1 MTRPRWR
8 LAIALLA
15 VLLLVA
21 ACGDSSSDEPA
32 EDGTTTSEAATD
44 SGATETTEA
53 MVDETTTSSA
63 VAQASDEEV
72 PEGRTVIDLATHS
85 GGNPAELE
93 NIQRY
98 ISDYNNSQ
106 DEFWILYEAF
116 PQGDYNETVVALA
129 LTDSLPCIIDVDG
142 PNTPNWAWSGYL
154 APLTLDAGLEGDLL
168 DSVKG
173 YWDGQL
179 YSVGQFDAAVAIL
192 ARQSDLDELGI
203 RTPTI
208 DEPWTGDEFQEIL
221 DTYKDSGKYDFA
233 IDYGMGWT
241 GEWFPYGFSPLL
253 QSFGGDLINRDNF
266 VEAEGVLN
274 GDEAI
279 AWGEW
284 WQSQFVDGYAPR
296 LPANRDEG
304 FAQAGQDGYEG
315 ETYGLQW
322 NGIWAANGALENL
335 GDDVVFLPA
344 PDFGAG
350 GKIGGASWQW
360 AVASSCEHPEAASE
374 YIASTLTAEN
384 IASIADAQN
393 VLPALDAARPLTE
406 KFAEGSRLSIFYEIS
421 AAQALIRPP
430 TPAYTTLALIFEK
443 GAADIADGADVVST
457 LDRMVDEIE
466 ADIEANNGYGFDLGG

>member
-1 MTRPRWR
+1 MAKQGTRWR
-8 LAIALLA
+8 LIMLAIGFS
-15 VLLLVA
+15 LVA
-21 ACGDSSSDEPA
+21 TACGSDSGTDPGTSDPGVTTTAGDTTATTAGNVAQSSDE
-32 EDGTTTSEAATD
+32 S
-44 SGATETTEA
+44 
-53 MVDETTTSSA
+53 
-63 VAQASDEEV
+63 EV
-72 PEGRTVIDLATHS
+72 PEGRTVLNLATHS

-93 NIQRY
+93 AIQGF
-98 ISDYNNSQ
+98 INDYNDSQ

-142 PNTPNWAWSGYL
+142 PNTPNWAWAGYL
-154 APLTLDAGLEGDLL
+154 APLTIDSATEASLL

-173 YWDGQL
+173 YWDGEL
-179 YSVGQFDAAVAIL
+179 YSVGQFDAAIAVL
-192 ARQSDLDELGI
+192 ARQSDLDEFGL

-208 DEPWTGDEFQEIL
+208 EQPWTGDEFQVAL
-221 DTYKDSGKYDFA
+221 DAYKDSGKYDFA
-233 IDYGMGWT
+233 IDFGTGWT
-241 GEWFPYGFSPLL
+241 GEWYPYGFSPLL

-274 GDEAI
+274 GPEAV

-284 WQSQFVDGYAPR
+284 WQSMFQDGYAPR

-322 NGIWAANGALENL
+322 NGIWAANSAIENL

-350 GKIGGASWQW
+350 AKIGGASWQW
-360 AVASSCEHPEAASE
+360 AVAATCEHPEAASA
-374 YIASTLTAEN
+374 YIESTLTPEN
-384 IASIADAQN
+384 IAAISDAQN
-393 VLPALDAARPLTE
+393 VLPGREEARPLTT
-406 KFAEGSRLSIFYEIS
+406 KFVDGAPLAIFYEIS
-421 AAQALIRPP
+421 ADQALIRPP
-430 TPAYTTLALIFEK
+430 TPAYTTIASVFEK
-443 GAADIADGADVVST
+443 GAADIADGADVQST

-466 ADIEANNGYGFDLGG
+466 ADIEANNGYGFPLDG